1 MREEGTSP
9 ASARR
14 SAIGSAGRDTEEQN
28 LENIRS
34 ELLKTEMSVKT
45 KAASAKPGARKKK
58 TALPENQPDDRT
70 IEELFTE
77 LDGIIGK
84 LEDGEISLE
93 DSFHYYEAGMK
104 LVQSCSGKIDKVEK
118 QIQVL
123 NESAVEE

>member
-1 MREEGTSP
+1 MVNKMREEGTGAVP
-9 ASARR
+9 
-14 SAIGSAGRDTEEQN
+14 GT
-28 LENIRS
+28 ENI
-34 ELLKTEMSVKT
+34 ELLKSEEAGKT
-45 KAASAKPGARKKK
+45 KPASGKSGTRKKK
-58 TALPENQPDDRT
+58 AKAQEEQPDDRT
-70 IEELFTE
+70 IEELFAE